1 MTDAAAHWK
10 RLRLKIDP
18 TADDPDWRGTAVTP
32 NRLTALVGGTTTAG
46 TYSLIITGKY
56 VSPEGK
62 QLDIAATI
70 PFVRTAETDAQIATG
85 LDTAFDLATIR
96 TDSPV
101 LLTALGFS
109 CSVST
114 ATLTIL
120 FPPGFYGTLT
130 NSAPGS
136 ATITQ
141 AIGSI
146 MPICASSPMYGRAGS
161 SSPNGVTIEWVCFD
175 DVGGTIQLAPGT
187 GTQPTMTLQAIE
199 LAEVETV
206 NADGSRSYSYVVGG
220 TAVLA
225 STEPNTPY
233 ELPLRGAKYWTVR
246 MLTDANLPA
255 GTESIGIIYRDSAT

>member
-1 MTDAAAHWK
+1 MTDAASHWK

-18 TADDPDWRGTAVTP
+18 TADDPDYWGTQVTP

-46 TYSLIITGKY
+46 TYSLIITGFY
-56 VSPEGK
+56 IPPEGRA
-62 QLDIAATI
+62 QVEINATI
-70 PFVRTAETDAQIATG
+70 SFVRAAENDSQIATG
-85 LDTAFDLATIR
+85 LDTAFDLATVRPGCSTRLI
-96 TDSPV
+96 DC
-101 LLTALGFS
+101 GFS

-141 AIGSI
+141 AIGSA
-146 MPICASSPMYGRAGS
+146 MPITGSASLYGRAGS
-161 SSPNGVTIEWVCFD
+161 SSPNGVTVMWNCYDEAD
-175 DVGGTIQLAPGT
+175 GTVLLAPGSAT
-187 GTQPTMTLQAIE
+187 ASLQAIE
-199 LAEVETV
+199 LAEIETP
-206 NADGSRSYSYVVGG
+206 NADGSRSYTYVVGA

-225 STEPNTPY
+225 ATTPGTPY

-246 MLTDANLPA
+246 FLTDANLPV
-255 GTESIGIIYRDSAT
+255 GTASIGIIYRDSAT